1 MSHRSSAQ
9 TPSSSPSREPLSAAV
24 IGVGSFG
31 RHHARIY
38 SELADQGVQLTGLVD
53 VDLDR
58 IRSLADDLGVPAVAS
73 MDQLPNR
80 VDLASIAVPTSAHR
94 QVAEPLLRRGI
105 HCLVEKPIAGST
117 RDASALVD
125 AARDGRACLQVGM
138 VERFNPVTE
147 ALDQL
152 GEPPV
157 YVEVHR
163 LSTPTPRVT
172 DIGVVMDLMI
182 HDLDILNHVMG
193 AVTIDDVQAVGVS
206 MMGKHE
212 DMVNAR
218 LTYANGCV
226 ANVTASRVSSQR
238 MRRIRVFTASGYMCL
253 DYDQREARIV
263 RSRTQSTASKAPIDA
278 APADARARLDRPVD
292 DHDWELLIAAMAAQA
307 AGLDDQRVSGHRP
320 EFEELLSTQCLPVVD
335 GEPLRR
341 EIESL
346 VAAIRA
352 GSRPVVEG
360 QAGLRALHLAERIL
374 ASLAVG

>member
-1 MSHRSSAQ
+1 MIHRTRA
-9 TPSSSPSREPLSAAV
+9 TPFNGTLNAAV

-38 SELADQGVQLTGLVD
+38 GELADQGVRLAGLVD

-58 IRSLADDLGVPAVAS
+58 IQPLARHLGVAAVS
-73 MDQLPNR
+73 SVDQVPGR
-80 VDLASIAVPTSAHR
+80 IDLASIAVPTSAHR
-94 QVAEPLLRRGI
+94 RVAEPLLRQGI

-117 RDASALVD
+117 RDASALVE
-125 AARDGRACLQVGM
+125 AAREGRACLQVGM
-138 VERFNPVTE
+138 VERFNPVTA
-147 ALDQL
+147 ALDEL

-163 LSTPTPRVT
+163 LSPPTPRVT

-193 AVTIDDVQAVGVS
+193 PVPIDGVQAVGMG
-206 MMGKHE
+206 MMGTNE

-218 LTYANGCV
+218 LTYSDGCV

-238 MRRIRVFTASGYMCL
+238 MRRIRVFTAHGYMCL

-263 RSRTQSTASKAPIDA
+263 RARTPANGETRHES
-278 APADARARLDRPVD
+278 PADFDSVANVNPPVD
-292 DHDWELLIAAMAAQA
+292 DCNWDVMVAAMAAQA
-307 AGLDDQRVSGHRP
+307 AGLDDQRVSGRRP
-320 EFEELLSTQCLPVVD
+320 AFEELLSTQRLPVDD

-346 VAAIRA
+346 VNAVRA

-374 ASLAVG
+374 ASLATA